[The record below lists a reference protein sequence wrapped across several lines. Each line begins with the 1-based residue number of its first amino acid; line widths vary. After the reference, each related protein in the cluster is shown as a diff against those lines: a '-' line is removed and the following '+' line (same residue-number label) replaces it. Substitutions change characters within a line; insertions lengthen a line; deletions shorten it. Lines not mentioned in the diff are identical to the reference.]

1 MSTTMTSATITV
13 PAPAGQRLRRMLG
26 AVPTWVM
33 WLIVVLWT
41 VPTFGLFT
49 SSFRKVADINE
60 SGWWTAWNDLDNL
73 TLQNYRDVFRETASQ
88 PSMWE
93 FALNS
98 MAIVIPATIV
108 PIAVAAFAAYG
119 FAWMNF
125 RGRNWLFIGL
135 VSMIALPNQMAFVP
149 LLQLFN
155 NGARLTIP
163 GLDWTFVLVPD
174 MGIGNTAAAVWLTHT
189 AFGLPLA
196 VLLLHNFVSQLP
208 SSVFEAARIDGASH
222 FAIFWRL
229 VLPLARPALA
239 AFAVF
244 QFLWV
249 WNDYLI
255 AAVLLTD
262 NEPMTV
268 ALVNLVGERGSN
280 FQLRFA
286 SAFVIMVIPLIV
298 FFSLQRHF
306 VRGLLAGSVKG

>member
-1 MSTTMTSATITV
+1 MSAPVTV
-13 PAPAGQRLRRMLG
+13 PAPAARRMRELLG
-26 AVPTWVM
+26 AAPTWLM
-33 WLIVVLWT
+33 WLVVLLWT
-41 VPTFGLFT
+41 VPTFGLFV
-49 SSFRKVADINE
+49 SSFRKVADINQ

-73 TLQNYRDVFRETASQ
+73 TLQNYREVFQDTAWQ

-93 FALNS
+93 FVLNS
-98 MAIVIPATIV
+98 TAIVVPATII
-108 PIAVAAFAAYG
+108 PITVAAFAAYG
-119 FAWMNF
+119 FAWMDF
-125 RGRNWLFIGL
+125 RGRNWLFVGL
-135 VSMIALPNQMAFVP
+135 VSMITLPNQMAFVP

-155 NGARLTIP
+155 NGARLTVP

-174 MGIGNTAAAVWLTHT
+174 LGIGNTAAAVWITHT

-196 VLLLHNFVSQLP
+196 VLLLHNFISQLP
-208 SSVFEAARIDGASH
+208 RDILEAARIDGADH
-222 FAIFWRL
+222 FTVFWRL

-239 AFAVF
+239 AFAVL
-244 QFLWV
+244 QFLWT

-268 ALVNLVGERGSN
+268 ALVNLVGRRGSN